1 MPIDTNLN
9 VAPYYDD
16 FDPEKNFHRVLFRP
30 GVALQ
35 AREVTQ
41 LQSILQDQ
49 IEKFGDNIY
58 RIGSIIKGCNITTDY
73 NYRYIKILDTQVDGQ
88 PVVMSQYAN
97 TLLVQEGNGLTALV
111 VNYATGF
118 ESLDPDLNTLYIKYI
133 NTGSSG
139 QKVFSNSQVIT
150 VYSRARTVENV
161 TIVSGGSGYS
171 NSDTITFTSA
181 VGTGAVAEITTD
193 ASGTITDVSVTSKG
207 SGYTTAPTV
216 SVNTSTGIGASLTAI
231 NYIAQITVAGS
242 SFQSPVGTGTAVKC
256 TEGVV
261 YQKGHFIRVTEQE
274 TILTKYN
281 TQPDQIVVGLSVGEL
296 IVNSSVDESL
306 LDLSVGTPNYT
317 APGANRLKLSP
328 SLTVLS
334 TAQASSNN
342 QFMALLEFENGKVIK
357 DRTDTQFNSVN
368 RELAKRTFDESGNYV
383 VSQFTFNT
391 KEIAANNTHFNLD
404 ISPGVAYV
412 EGSRIQLLN
421 SSKKVVRKGTDTATT
436 DSLSIATAYGNYLR
450 VNNLVGAFD
459 IKSGATINLRD
470 AAGTDVADN
479 SGNAPTTPGIVIGT
493 AKVKSLEYLSGVP
506 GTPTCEYR
514 LYIFDVRM
522 NSGRSFDQV
531 RSVGAN
537 GISLADV
544 VLVNN
549 RAVLNDVNQD
559 ILIYNSGI
567 NAVKEFTAEQFSFR
581 TSTNATFT
589 TSGSVTVSFSGGNTI
604 PYGTGTLGDSDKETI
619 IVVPSAN
626 IYSSTSKTGAVSANT
641 GSSLIVASG
650 AAFTSEFEV
659 GDYISIGNTTVFST
673 PQRIIAI
680 NSDNSI
686 QLANNF
692 AGLPGGTANAVSNS
706 IFTAYPA
713 NVPVDFTKNNKVI
726 SVPSNTSITFDLG
739 HGIRAESVFTAY
751 HDLENFEP
759 AVRTKTLNNPIYIK
773 LSTDKI
779 SSSATGPWCLGIPDV
794 LSIEGVYVGSSN
806 TYVESGN
813 LANEFELVSGQ
824 KDNFYGLSYLALRA
838 GSSLALSSTNSLL
851 VKVKAFTHGTG
862 KYLSAESYPVDDITT
877 PLPADKIRTQSI
889 PYFIS
894 PTTGEYYD
902 LRNSLDFRPIVAN
915 TAALSS
921 TIGGASIDPPAT
933 ETLISGEKYF
943 PSPSRPFNS
952 SAEFYL
958 DRIDR
963 VVIDNLGVISI
974 VEGVPSTRPVAPN
987 AVRGT
992 MDLALVSPGPFPSLS
1007 AKEASDNKRPD
1018 LASSVE
1024 LLQTKGYNMKEIG
1037 NLEKRIRT
1045 LEYYT
1050 LLNAL
1055 ESNTINIT
1063 IPSESNNQIERFKN
1077 GFIVDSFDNFNVAYI
1092 NDSEFRSIINNS
1104 KLQPL
1109 SNTVVVDV
1117 KYNSSNSS
1125 NVRKTGD
1132 LVTLDY
1138 TDKVFISQTLA
1149 NKERTLVQD
1158 YWNFAG
1164 DMLVVPPLDNFFD
1177 VSTSATSSVVVDIA
1191 TPVLELTNALNDA
1204 FRSQG
1209 LTSTIVSNVNSNV
1222 VSSRTDV
1229 RTGGAMLATRTTT
1242 GTTTTTTTTTTTA
1255 QRIDVNADVVS
1266 DVVEINGLVNN
1277 VNVDRYVRENQIFI
1291 YANGLRPGAEH
1302 HVFFDSV
1309 NLTATSRP
1317 AAISQFNEVTRN
1329 SFTITGPQGAPL
1341 IANNTGEIAVAL
1353 FIPGNTFITGEKNI
1367 LLMDVDNLPSE
1378 TSATSKA
1385 VGKYSSFSLTGTS
1398 TNITFATRNFDT
1410 TRNNIFTGGTFT
1422 DTAVSTVS
1430 RNWQQVE
1437 RWWWDPLVQTFTV
1450 QRQQGSDTVQVTKL
1464 DLFFKQKDP
1473 ILGVA
1478 VEIRETNDDGT
1489 PSQSILPFS
1498 KVHLQ
1503 AAQVNVSDDASVPTT
1518 FVFESPVTLRVD
1530 RDYAITMIP
1539 DQNSPEYRVWTAKT
1553 GLPDVTNPN
1562 LISNASWGQG
1572 TMFYSTSGRSFTPVQ
1587 DEDVKFNL
1595 YRADYTSLSGTLAVN
1610 NGDYE
1615 FLKVTDSTGVFKGGE
1630 DIAQL
1635 SNTYLNTVLT
1645 TNTSNDSITS
1655 TTDLTSTL
1663 SVGDAILVIYAN
1675 NALSIS
1681 GNVSTTGTTLSNGSS
1696 VTNCNFTA
1704 NFSNGDFI
1712 RIANTV
1718 RQVVSVSNNTVI
1730 TLDAALPSNV
1740 TDTLHY
1746 TIDPVYDVLK
1756 IRAATPSAIK
1766 VDKYPT
1772 LSTNS
1777 TVVTSVQRVV
1787 SGTVSSSVP
1796 STNTLII
1803 ANSTAAS
1810 DSFKFRQANSTY
1822 LGYVVGDSSQAF
1834 AKVSSIENVNTSFF
1848 TTYFNSMITKGTGI
1862 TLSATLT
1869 KASGTTDT
1877 DNYPLTASNFIRF
1890 NEDAVVKSKS
1900 NEITGSTIN
1909 KSFKGTLTFSSQF
1922 TDASP
1927 IFDLTSSI
1935 LFNSYV
1941 INNSNANENTRYGNA
1956 ACRYVTKTLTL
1967 ADGLD
1972 AEDIRVYLDAYKPTG
1987 TEIDVYAKIMD
1998 SNDSSTFD
2006 DKDWSKLDQVTNLS
2020 IFSSSLN
2027 ENDVR
2032 EYEYTFKRSPS
2043 STVLPGKAIAYSNS
2057 TIGGVSTTFQ
2067 SSLVAGD
2074 LVKIVNTSSTTDY
2087 DIIPVASVASNTSLT
2102 LASNVSFT
2110 GTGLTIEKVTNK
2122 KEAFKYSR
2130 NSNIVV
2136 YFDDNNSLHSGY
2148 KYLALKLVLRTDRN
2162 IAVPKVE
2169 NLRAIACSV

>member
-1 MPIDTNLN
+1 MPIETNLN

-58 RIGSIIKGCNITTDY
+58 RIGSIINGCNITTDY
-73 NYRYIKILDTQVDGQ
+73 NYRYVKILDTQVDGQ

-97 TLLVQEGNGLTALV
+97 TLLVQEGTGLTALV
-111 VNYATGF
+111 VNFATGF
-118 ESLDPDLNTLYIKYI
+118 ESLNPDLNTLYIKYI
-133 NTGSSG
+133 NTGSGG

-150 VYSRARTVENV
+150 VYGRARSVEDV
-161 TIVSGGSGYS
+161 TIISGGSGYS
-171 NSDTITFTSA
+171 NSDTVTFTSA

-193 ASGTITDVSVTSKG
+193 ASGTVTDVSVTSGG
-207 SGYTTAPTV
+207 SGYTGIPTV
-216 SVNTSTGIGASLTAI
+216 TINTSTGIGASLTAI
-231 NYIAQITVAGS
+231 NYIAQITVAS
-242 SFQSPVGTGTAVKC
+242 SAFDSPVGTGTAVKC

-261 YQKGHFIRVTEQE
+261 YQKGHFIRVDEQE
-274 TILTKYN
+274 AILTKYN
-281 TQPDQIVVGLSVGEL
+281 TEPDQIVVGISVSEL
-296 IVNSSVDESL
+296 IVNSSIDESL
-306 LDLSVGTPNYT
+306 LDLSIGSPNYT

-328 SLTVLS
+328 ALTVL
-334 TAQASSNN
+334 TTTLAASNN
-342 QFMALLEFENGKVIK
+342 EFMPLLEFETGKVIK

-368 RELAKRTFDESGNYV
+368 KELAKRTFDESGNYV

-421 SSKKVVRKGTDTATT
+421 SSKKVVRKGTDTSTT
-436 DSLSIATAYGNYLR
+436 DSLSISTSYGNYLR

-459 IKSGATINLRD
+459 IKSGDTIILRD
-470 AAGTDVADN
+470 TAGTDVADN
-479 SGNAPTTPGIVIGT
+479 SGNTPSTPGVAIGT

-506 GTPTCEYR
+506 GTPSCEYR
-514 LYIFDVRM
+514 LYVFDTQM
-522 NSGRSFDQV
+522 NSGRSFEQT
-531 RSVGAN
+531 RSVSSN
-537 GISLADV
+537 GIALADI
-544 VLVNN
+544 VLVNA
-549 RAVLNDVNQD
+549 RAVLNDVTQD
-559 ILIYNSGI
+559 VLLYTSGI
-567 NAVKEFTAEQFSFR
+567 NAVKEFTSERFSFR

-604 PYGTGTLGDSDKETI
+604 PYGTGTLGDSDKETV
-619 IVVPSAN
+619 IVIPAAN
-626 IYSSTSKTGAVSANT
+626 VYSSTPKTGVVSANT
-641 GSSLIVASG
+641 GSALLVAS
-650 AAFTSEFEV
+650 ASAFTTEFEV

-673 PQRIIAI
+673 PQRIV
-680 NSDNSI
+680 SI
-686 QLANNF
+686 SNNTSMQLSGNF
-692 AGLPGGTANAVSNS
+692 SGLPGGTTNAVSNS
-706 IFTAYPA
+706 IFVAYPA
-713 NVPVDFTKNNKVI
+713 NVPVDFTKNNKVM

-739 HGIRAESVFTAY
+739 HGIRDEADFTFY
-751 HDLENFEP
+751 HDLENLEP

-779 SSSATGPWCLGIPDV
+779 GANTNGPWCLGVPDV
-794 LSIEGVYVGSSN
+794 LSIEGVFVGSGN
-806 TYVESGN
+806 TYVESSN
-813 LANEFELVSGQ
+813 LAEEFELVSGQ
-824 KDNFYGLSYLALRA
+824 KDNYYGLSYLTLRA
-838 GSSLALSSTNSLL
+838 GSSLSLSSSNSLL

-862 KYLSAESYPVDDITT
+862 KYLSAESYPVDDVTS

-902 LRNSLDFRPIVAN
+902 LRDSVDFRPIVAN
-915 TAALSS
+915 TAALST
-921 TIGGASIDPPAT
+921 TIAGASVDPLSS
-933 ETLISGEKYF
+933 ETLTGGDKFF
-943 PSPSRPFNS
+943 PSPSRPFRS
-952 SAEFYL
+952 SAEYYL
-958 DRIDR
+958 NRIDR
-963 VVIDNLGVISI
+963 VVINSLGEVSVI
-974 VEGVPSTRPVAPN
+974 EGIPSRNPVAPS
-987 AVRGT
+987 AIRGT
-992 MDLALVSPGPFPSLS
+992 MDLALISPNAFPSLS
-1007 AKEASDNKRPD
+1007 AKEASDAKRPD
-1018 LASSVE
+1018 LSSSIQ
-1024 LLQTKGYNMKEIG
+1024 LLQTKGYNMRDIG

-1045 LEYYT
+1045 LEYYS
-1050 LLNAL
+1050 LLNSL

-1077 GFIVDSFDNFNVAYI
+1077 GFIVDSFDNFNVANI

-1125 NVRKTGD
+1125 NIRKTGD
-1132 LVTLDY
+1132 IVTLDY
-1138 TDKVFISQTLA
+1138 TDKLFVSQSLA

-1191 TPVLELTNALNDA
+1191 TPLLDLTNSINEN
-1204 FRSQG
+1204 FRAQG
-1209 LTSTIVSNVNSNV
+1209 ITSTLVANVNSNI
-1222 VSSRTDV
+1222 SSST
-1229 RTGGAMLATRTTT
+1229 TSQWFNGFLFTNTTT
-1242 GTTTTTTTTTTTA
+1242 GTTTTTTTTTTTG
-1255 QRIDVNADVVS
+1255 QTINVNADVVS
-1266 DVVEINGLVNN
+1266 DVVDINGLVNN

-1309 NLTATSRP
+1309 NLTAGSRP
-1317 AAISQFNEVTRN
+1317 ALISQFTDVTRN
-1329 SFTITGPQGAPL
+1329 AFTITGPEGTPL
-1341 IANNTGEIAVAL
+1341 VANNTGELAVAI
-1353 FIPGNTFITGEKNI
+1353 FIPGNTFITGEKSI

-1422 DTAVSTVS
+1422 DTSVSTVS
-1430 RNWQQVE
+1430 RNWTQVSQ
-1437 RWWWDPLVQTFTV
+1437 WWWDPLVQTFTV
-1450 QRQQGSDTVQVTKL
+1450 QRQQGGDTVQVTKL

-1473 ILGVA
+1473 ALGVA
-1478 VEIRETNDDGT
+1478 VEIRETLDDGT
-1489 PSQSILPFS
+1489 PSQLILPFS

-1503 AAQVNVSDDASVPTT
+1503 SAQVNVSDDASVPTT
-1518 FVFESPVTLRVD
+1518 FIFESPVTLRVD

-1553 GLPDVTNPN
+1553 GLPDVANPN

-1572 TMFYSTSGRSFTPVQ
+1572 TMFYSTSGRSYTPVQ

-1595 YRADYTSLSGTLAVN
+1595 YRADYSSLTGTLAVN

-1615 FLKVTDSTGVFKGGE
+1615 FLKVTDSTGAFKGGE

-1635 SNTYLNTVLT
+1635 SNSYLNTILS
-1645 TNTSNDSITS
+1645 TNTSSDTINTS
-1655 TTDLTSTL
+1655 TDLTSTL
-1663 SVGDAILVIYAN
+1663 SVDDTILVMYAN
-1675 NALSIS
+1675 SAASVS
-1681 GNVSTTGTTLSNGSS
+1681 GNVSTSGTTLSNGTS
-1696 VTNCNFTA
+1696 VTNSNFTA

-1712 RIANTV
+1712 RLANTV
-1718 RQVVSVSNNTVI
+1718 RQVVSVSNNTFI

-1756 IRAATPSAIK
+1756 VRSATPSTIK

-1772 LSTNS
+1772 LATNS
-1777 TVVTSVQRVV
+1777 TIVAGVQKVV
-1787 SGTVSSSVP
+1787 SGVVGSSVL

-1822 LGYVVGDSSQAF
+1822 LGYVIGDGSQAF
-1834 AKVSSIENVNTSFF
+1834 AKVSSVENVNTSFF
-1848 TTYFNSMITKGTGI
+1848 TTYFNSLITNGTGI

-1877 DNYPLTASNFIRF
+1877 DNYPLSSSNFIRF
-1890 NEDAVVKSKS
+1890 NEDAIVKSKS
-1900 NEITGSTIN
+1900 NEIAGSTIN
-1909 KSFKGTLTFSSQF
+1909 KSFKGLLTLNSLF

-1927 IFDLTSSI
+1927 VFDLTSSI
-1935 LFNSYV
+1935 LFNNYV
-1941 INNSNANENTRYGNA
+1941 INNSSANENTRYGNA

-1972 AEDIRVYLDAYKPTG
+1972 AEDIRVYLDAYKPSG
-1987 TEIDVYAKIMD
+1987 TEIEVYAKIMD
-1998 SNDSSTFD
+1998 GNDSSTLD
-2006 DKDWSKLDQVTNLS
+2006 DKDWSKLEQISNLS
-2020 IFSSSLN
+2020 VFSSSLN
-2027 ENDVR
+2027 ENEIR
-2032 EYEYTFKRSPS
+2032 EYEYTFKRSPLS
-2043 STVLPGKAIAYSNS
+2043 SVLPGKGIAYSNS
-2057 TIGGVSTTFQ
+2057 TVGGVSTTFQ

-2074 LVKIVNTSSTTDY
+2074 IVKIVNTSSTTDY
-2087 DIIPVASVASNTSLT
+2087 DIIPVTTVNSNTSLT

-2110 GTGLTIEKVTNK
+2110 GTGLTIEKVINK
-2122 KEAFKYSR
+2122 KEAFKFNK
-2130 NSNIVV
+2130 NSNIVS
-2136 YFDDNNSLHSGY
+2136 YFDDSNSLHIGY
-2148 KYLALKLVLRTDRN
+2148 KYLALKIVLRTDRN